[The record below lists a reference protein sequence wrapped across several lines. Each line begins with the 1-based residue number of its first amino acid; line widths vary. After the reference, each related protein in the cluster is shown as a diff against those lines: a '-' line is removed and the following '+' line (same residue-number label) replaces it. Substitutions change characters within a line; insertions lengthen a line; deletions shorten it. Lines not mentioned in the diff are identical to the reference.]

1 MSIKIAKT
9 KHNVIDVIKNRW
21 SARSFS
27 DKTISE
33 TDMHTLFEAASWAF
47 SANNAQP
54 WEFIYAH
61 REDAEAFGKLHGC
74 LMGGNQPWTK
84 NAAVLMAVLA
94 HKKLDNGHENK
105 AAKHDV
111 GSANATLMLQATSMN
126 IYGHVMGGFDA
137 NKAIDVLNINTE
149 VHEPVVFIALGYLD
163 EAEKLE
169 EPFKTRELTPRTR
182 KPLVE
187 IVKRLQ

>member
-1 MSIKIAKT
+1 MSVKIAKT

-33 TDMHTLFEAASWAF
+33 TDLHTMFEAASWAF

-54 WEFIYAH
+54 WEYIYAH
-61 REDAEAFGKLHGC
+61 REDTEAFNKLHSC

-84 NAAVLMAVLA
+84 KAAVLMAVLA
-94 HKKLDNGHENK
+94 HKKLENGHENK

-137 NKAIDVLNINTE
+137 NKAIEILDINTE
-149 VHEPVVFIALGYLD
+149 VYEPIVFIALGYLD

-169 EPFKTRELTPRTR
+169 EPFKSRELTPRTR

>member
-9 KHNVIDVIKNRW
+9 KHDVIEVIKNRW

-33 TDMHTLFEAASWAF
+33 TDLHTLFEAASWAF

-54 WEFIYAH
+54 WEYIYAH
-61 REDAEAFGKLHGC
+61 REDSAGFDKLHSC

-94 HKKLDNGHENK
+94 HKKLENGHENK

-137 NKAIDVLNINTE
+137 NKAIETLSINTE
-149 VHEPVVFIALGYLD
+149 VYEPVVFIALGYLD
-163 EAEKLE
+163 DAEKLE
-169 EPFKTRELTPRTR
+169 EPFKSRELTPRTR

-187 IVKRLQ
+187 IVKRLK

>member
-9 KHNVIDVIKNRW
+9 KYDIIEVIKNRW

-33 TDMHTLFEAASWAF
+33 NDLRTLFEAASWAF

-54 WEFIYAH
+54 WEYIYAH
-61 REDAEAFGKLHGC
+61 REDSEAFRKLHSC
-74 LMGGNQPWTK
+74 LMAGNLPWTK

-94 HKKLDNGHENK
+94 HKKLENGHENK

-137 NKAIDVLNINTE
+137 NKAIEILNINTE
-149 VHEPVVFIALGYLD
+149 VSEPIVFIALGYLD
-163 EAEKLE
+163 EAEKLD

>member
-9 KHNVIDVIKNRW
+9 KHDVIDVIKNRW

-27 DKTISE
+27 DKEISE
-33 TDMHTLFEAASWAF
+33 NDMHTLFEAASWAF

-54 WEFIYAH
+54 WEYIYAH
-61 REDAEAFGKLHGC
+61 REDAEAFHKLHGC

-84 NAAVLMAVLA
+84 KAAVLMAVLA
-94 HKKLDNGHENK
+94 HKKLENGHENK

-111 GSANATLMLQATSMN
+111 GAANTSLMLQATSMN

-137 NKAIDVLNINTE
+137 NKTIETLSINTE
-149 VHEPVVFIALGYLD
+149 VYEPIVFIALGYLD
-163 EAEKLE
+163 TAEKLE
-169 EPFKTRELTPRTR
+169 EPFKSRELTPRTR
-182 KPLVE
+182 KPLDE
-187 IVKRLQ
+187 IVKRLR

>member
-1 MSIKIAKT
+1 MSVKIAKT
-9 KHNVIDVIKNRW
+9 KHNVIDVIKERW

-27 DKTISE
+27 DKPISE
-33 TDMHTLFEAASWAF
+33 TDMETLFEAASWAF

-54 WEFIYAH
+54 WEYIYAH
-61 REDAEAFGKLHGC
+61 RSDKGAFDKLHGC
-74 LMGGNQPWTK
+74 LMAGNLPWTK

-94 HKKLDNGHENK
+94 HKKLDNGHENR

-111 GSANATLMLQATSMN
+111 GAANTSLMLQATSMN
-126 IYGHVMGGFDA
+126 IYGHVMGGFDPG
-137 NKAIDVLNINTE
+137 KAIETLSINTE
-149 VHEPVVFIALGYLD
+149 VMEPVVFIALGYLD
-163 EAEKLE
+163 SPEKLD

-182 KPLVE
+182 KPLSE

>member
-1 MSIKIAKT
+1 ME
-9 KHNVIDVIKNRW
+9 VIKNRW

-33 TDMHTLFEAASWAF
+33 NDLRTLFEAASWAF

-54 WEFIYAH
+54 WEYIYAH
-61 REDAEAFGKLHGC
+61 REDSEAFRKLHSC
-74 LMGGNQPWTK
+74 LMAGNLPWTK

-94 HKKLDNGHENK
+94 HKKLENGHENK

-137 NKAIDVLNINTE
+137 NKAIEILNINTE
-149 VHEPVVFIALGYLD
+149 VSEPIVFIALGYLD
-163 EAEKLE
+163 EAEKLD